1 MNSRSLIIWVLVA
14 LIIYYV
20 YTQALPFYRK
30 SSLVILPEE
39 VRNHRFS
46 LIIDVRSPK
55 EREEFGYYPNSVPIQ
70 LDRLQQEIPIDLAV
84 NHSASI
90 LVYSNGDSRA
100 QVAAEIIY
108 SMGYTHV
115 RYLREPY
122 TILMPGQMYV

>member
-1 MNSRSLIIWVLVA
+1 MNSRSVIVWLLVA
-14 LIIYYV
+14 VVAYYV
-20 YTQALPFYRK
+20 YTQALPVYRK

-46 LIIDVRSPK
+46 LIVDVRNPK
-55 EREEFGYYPNSVPIQ
+55 EREEFGYYPNSVPISI
-70 LDRLQQEIPIDLAV
+70 DRLQQTIPIDLAV
-84 NHSASI
+84 DPSSSI
-90 LVYSNGDSRA
+90 LVYSNGDTRA

-122 TILMPGQMYV
+122 TILMPGQLYV